1 MYRLKIKAR
10 ALKDLRTLAPVYQN
24 KIAAT
29 IRALAGNPKPQG
41 AIKLTDREEWRV
53 RQGDYRILYTIDD
66 NVQEITVVRIKHRR
80 EVYDR

>member
-10 ALKDLRTLAPVYQN
+10 AQKDIRTLAPVYQN
-24 KIAAT
+24 KVATT
-29 IRALAGNPKPQG
+29 IRALASNPKPQG

-53 RQGDYRILYTIDD
+53 RQGDYRILYIIDD